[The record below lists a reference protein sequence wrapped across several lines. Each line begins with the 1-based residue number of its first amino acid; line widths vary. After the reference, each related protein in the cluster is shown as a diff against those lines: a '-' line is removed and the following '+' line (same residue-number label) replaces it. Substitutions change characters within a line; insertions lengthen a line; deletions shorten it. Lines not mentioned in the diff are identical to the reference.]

1 MHRLST
7 SFVLGYHGCDR
18 EVAEKLFDGADFTA
32 SKNAYDWLGHGVYF
46 WEANPRRGLEFA
58 EELKKLKRASA
69 PKIKSP
75 AVVGA
80 IIELGLCLDL
90 TTTAG
95 ISQVKTAYDKLRKI
109 ADAAKQPLPENHSDQ
124 LLRYLDCVVISFLH
138 SVQKRERKRPIDTVK
153 GVFVEGEAIYPTS
166 GIHAKTH
173 IQICVRN
180 LECIKGVFRVPPKM
194 LSSGPW

>member
-7 SFVLGYHGCDR
+7 SFVLGYHGC
-18 EVAEKLFDGADFTA
+18 EHNVAEKLIDGADFTA

-58 EELKKLKRASA
+58 EDLKTLRRASA
-69 PKIKSP
+69 PKVSSP

-90 TTTAG
+90 TTTSG
-95 ISQVKTAYDKLRKI
+95 ISQVRTAYEKLRKI
-109 ADAAKQPLPENHSDQ
+109 ADAAKQPLPQNRSDQ
-124 LLRYLDCVVISFLH
+124 RLRYLDCAVIQFLH
-138 SVQKRERKRPIDTVK
+138 SVKEREGEQPIDTVK
-153 GVFVEGEAIYPTS
+153 GVFVEGEPIYPTS

-173 IQICVRN
+173 IQVCVRN
-180 LECIKGVFRVPPKM
+180 LECIKGVFRVPDRL
-194 LSSGPW
+194 LSS